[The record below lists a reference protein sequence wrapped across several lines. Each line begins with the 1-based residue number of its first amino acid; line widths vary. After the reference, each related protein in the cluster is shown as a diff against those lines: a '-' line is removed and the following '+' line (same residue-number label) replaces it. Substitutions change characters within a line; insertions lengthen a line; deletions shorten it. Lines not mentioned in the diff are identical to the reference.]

1 LQSRTKND
9 IIETIFNK
17 GIKGNVMAYISNE
30 EINEIRSRANI
41 VDIISGYLQVSSK
54 GKNYVA
60 LCPFH
65 NDHSPSLI
73 ISPEKQIFNCFTC
86 RTGGNVFSFVMKYEN
101 VSFAEAVS
109 IVAKKVGFNLKND
122 VFVKSENKYSKDY
135 EIYEYAM
142 KYYLNNINTTDGSK
156 AREYL
161 LKRGINETII
171 KEFKLGYSGSSKDT
185 FYKLA
190 TNKGWDIE
198 TLNKLGLINKVNEN
212 VYDTFIN
219 RVVIP
224 IENLKGEVVGFTGR
238 IFNGEDNTAKYL
250 NTKETEIFKK
260 SSLLF
265 NYHNAKN
272 YIRDRKSVIVVEGN
286 MDAIKMSAKGFK
298 NVVALMGVAL
308 SNEQI
313 DILKRLKVPV
323 ILMLDNDNAGEDA
336 TIKNGES
343 LINSGVDTKVIRLS
357 GAKDPDEYLEKFG
370 IDAMQNNIDKAIK
383 YIDFKIECLKK
394 DKDLSN
400 MEDLITYVKE
410 VINSINGEDD
420 LTKEIILSKI
430 SKDYAIDIDILK
442 SNLKT
447 EVKKDA
453 KKEETQEVRD
463 KKLTKYQKASHK
475 VLYYMLMDSKY
486 INLYK
491 NTLGYFKERIER
503 VLASEIVYYESNN
516 GNIDV
521 ADFTTTIMGSE
532 DEYEFLQIILS
543 ENGNTSVSDEEFN
556 SCVKAILDIYKKD
569 EIIKVKG
576 LIASELDQTKKEELV
591 KKLIDLKRKCE

>member
-1 LQSRTKND
+1 
-9 IIETIFNK
+9 
-17 GIKGNVMAYISNE
+17 MAYISNE

-156 AREYL
+156 ARDYL

-219 RVVIP
+219 RIVIP

-323 ILMLDNDNAGEDA
+323 MLMLDNDNAGEEA

-343 LINSGVDTKVIRLS
+343 LINSGVDTKVVRLS

>member
-1 LQSRTKND
+1 
-9 IIETIFNK
+9 
-17 GIKGNVMAYISNE
+17 MAYISNE

-109 IVAKKVGFNLKND
+109 IVAKKVGFNLKNN

-156 AREYL
+156 ARDYL

-323 ILMLDNDNAGEDA
+323 ILMLDNDNAGEEA

-343 LINSGVDTKVIRLS
+343 LINSGVDTKVVRLS

-447 EVKKDA
+447 EVKKDV
-453 KKEETQEVRD
+453 KKEEVVEVRD

>member
-1 LQSRTKND
+1 
-9 IIETIFNK
+9 
-17 GIKGNVMAYISNE
+17 MAYISNE

-122 VFVKSENKYSKDY
+122 VFIKSENKYSKDY

-156 AREYL
+156 ARDYL

-219 RVVIP
+219 RIVIP

-343 LINSGVDTKVIRLS
+343 LINSGVDTKVVRLS

-383 YIDFKIECLKK
+383 CIDFKIECLKK

-410 VINSINGEDD
+410 VINSINSEDN

-430 SKDYAIDIDILK
+430 SKDYAIDIDVLK

-447 EVKKDA
+447 EVKKA
-453 KKEETQEVRD
+453 VKKEETQEVRD

-521 ADFTTTIMGSE
+521 ADFTTTIMESE

>member
-1 LQSRTKND
+1 
-9 IIETIFNK
+9 
-17 GIKGNVMAYISNE
+17 MAYISNE

-185 FYKLA
+185 FYRLA

-308 SNEQI
+308 SKEQI

-323 ILMLDNDNAGEDA
+323 ILMLDNDNAGEEA

-343 LINSGVDTKVIRLS
+343 LINSDVDTKVVRLS

-410 VINSINGEDD
+410 VINSINSEDD

-453 KKEETQEVRD
+453 KKEEVVEVRD

>member
-1 LQSRTKND
+1 
-9 IIETIFNK
+9 
-17 GIKGNVMAYISNE
+17 MAYISNE

-142 KYYLNNINTTDGSK
+142 KFYLNNINTADGSK

-323 ILMLDNDNAGEDA
+323 ILMLDNDNAGEEA

-343 LINSGVDTKVIRLS
+343 LINSGVDTKVVRLS

>member
-1 LQSRTKND
+1 
-9 IIETIFNK
+9 
-17 GIKGNVMAYISNE
+17 MAYISNE

-156 AREYL
+156 ARDYL

-260 SSLLF
+260 SRLLF

-323 ILMLDNDNAGEDA
+323 ILMLDNDNAGEEA

-343 LINSGVDTKVIRLS
+343 LINSGVDTKVVRLS

-447 EVKKDA
+447 EVKKDV

-521 ADFTTTIMGSE
+521 ADFTTTIMASE

>member
-1 LQSRTKND
+1 
-9 IIETIFNK
+9 
-17 GIKGNVMAYISNE
+17 MAYISNE

-156 AREYL
+156 ARDYL

-323 ILMLDNDNAGEDA
+323 ILMLDNDNAGEEA

-343 LINSGVDTKVIRLS
+343 LINSGVDTKVVRLS

-521 ADFTTTIMGSE
+521 ADFTTTIMESE

>member
-1 LQSRTKND
+1 
-9 IIETIFNK
+9 
-17 GIKGNVMAYISNE
+17 MAYISNE

-156 AREYL
+156 ARDYL

-323 ILMLDNDNAGEDA
+323 ILMLDNDNAGEEA

-343 LINSGVDTKVIRLS
+343 LINSGVDTKVVRLS

-370 IDAMQNNIDKAIK
+370 IDAMQNNIDKGIK

-447 EVKKDA
+447 EVKKDV

-521 ADFTTTIMGSE
+521 ADFTTTIMASE

>member
-1 LQSRTKND
+1 
-9 IIETIFNK
+9 
-17 GIKGNVMAYISNE
+17 MAYISNE

-142 KYYLNNINTTDGSK
+142 KFYLNNINTADGSK

-308 SNEQI
+308 SKEQI

-323 ILMLDNDNAGEDA
+323 ILMLDNDNAGEEA

-343 LINSGVDTKVIRLS
+343 LINSGVDTKVVRLS

-370 IDAMQNNIDKAIK
+370 IDAMQNNIDKGIK

-447 EVKKDA
+447 EVKKDV

>member
-1 LQSRTKND
+1 
-9 IIETIFNK
+9 
-17 GIKGNVMAYISNE
+17 MAYISNE

-343 LINSGVDTKVIRLS
+343 LINSGVDTKVIRLG

-486 INLYK
+486 TNLYK

>member
-1 LQSRTKND
+1 
-9 IIETIFNK
+9 
-17 GIKGNVMAYISNE
+17 MAYISNE

-156 AREYL
+156 ARDYL

-323 ILMLDNDNAGEDA
+323 ILMLDNDNAGEEA

-343 LINSGVDTKVIRLS
+343 LINSGVDTKVVRLS

-447 EVKKDA
+447 EVKKDV

>member
-1 LQSRTKND
+1 
-9 IIETIFNK
+9 
-17 GIKGNVMAYISNE
+17 MAYISNE

-122 VFVKSENKYSKDY
+122 VFVKSENKYSKDH

-219 RVVIP
+219 RIVIP

-323 ILMLDNDNAGEDA
+323 ILMLDNDNAGEEA

-343 LINSGVDTKVIRLS
+343 LINSDVDTKVVRLS

-410 VINSINGEDD
+410 VINSINGEDA

-453 KKEETQEVRD
+453 KKEEVVEVRD

>member
-1 LQSRTKND
+1 
-9 IIETIFNK
+9 
-17 GIKGNVMAYISNE
+17 MAYISNE

-142 KYYLNNINTTDGSK
+142 KFYLNNINTADGSK

-260 SSLLF
+260 SNLLF

-323 ILMLDNDNAGEDA
+323 ILMLDNDNAGEEA

-343 LINSGVDTKVIRLS
+343 LINSGVDTKVVRLS

-447 EVKKDA
+447 EVKKDV

>member
-1 LQSRTKND
+1 
-9 IIETIFNK
+9 
-17 GIKGNVMAYISNE
+17 MAYISNE

-142 KYYLNNINTTDGSK
+142 KYYLNNINTADGSK

-219 RVVIP
+219 RIVIP

-323 ILMLDNDNAGEDA
+323 ILMLDNDNAGEEA

-343 LINSGVDTKVIRLS
+343 LINSGVDTKVVRLS

-521 ADFTTTIMGSE
+521 ADFTTTIMRSE

>member
-1 LQSRTKND
+1 
-9 IIETIFNK
+9 
-17 GIKGNVMAYISNE
+17 MAYISNE

-219 RVVIP
+219 RIVIP

-323 ILMLDNDNAGEDA
+323 ILMLDNDNAGEEA

-343 LINSGVDTKVIRLS
+343 LINSGVDIKVVRLS

-453 KKEETQEVRD
+453 KKEEVVEVRD

-521 ADFTTTIMGSE
+521 ADFTTMIMGSE